1 MPALDKSRIAYRHN
15 GHTVRLAAP
24 RATPPP
30 YSSVNP
36 YTSPGDVKR
45 AFIGADSFPITGV
58 NRPRSTNS
66 LIVYTRTASTT
77 TSPANPYGVEA
88 IVDSDGYI
96 VGLSMDRQV
105 SGDPPPTIPVDG
117 YLLSGHGEVAPAGGK
132 WLIDYAKVGRRVS
145 LASA

>member
-24 RATPPP
+24 R

-36 YTSPGDVKR
+36 YTSPGNVKR

-58 NRPRSTNS
+58 NRTRSPNS
-66 LIVYTRTASTT
+66 LVVYTRTASQT

-88 IVDSDGYI
+88 IVDKDGYI

-117 YLLSGHGEVAPAGGK
+117 YLLSGHGEVAPAGGR

>member
-1 MPALDKSRIAYRHN
+1 MPVLDKSRIAYRHN

-24 RATPPP
+24 P

-36 YTSPGDVKR
+36 YTSPGNVKR

-58 NRPRSTNS
+58 NVPRLANS
-66 LIVYTRTASTT
+66 LIVYTRTASQT

-88 IVDSDGYI
+88 IVDSNGYI
-96 VGLSMDRQV
+96 VGLSRNRSA
-105 SGDPPPTIPVDG
+105 SGDPPPTIPVGG
-117 YLLSGHGEVAPAGGK
+117 YLLSGHGDVAPAAGL
-132 WLIDYAKVGRRVS
+132 WLIDHAKVGRRVS